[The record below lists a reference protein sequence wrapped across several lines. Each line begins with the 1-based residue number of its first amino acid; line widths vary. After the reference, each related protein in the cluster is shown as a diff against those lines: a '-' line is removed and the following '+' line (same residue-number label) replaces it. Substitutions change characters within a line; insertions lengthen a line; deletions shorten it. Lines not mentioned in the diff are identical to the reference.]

1 MKHLPKLRSHLA
13 ALFSLTIVQTGRG
26 QSNPLGSQLS
36 GLCSVFR
43 SSIALLAVVFG
54 MFGNGT
60 AWAVTDSFTTAG
72 STTWTCPTGVTTATV
87 ECWGGGG
94 SGGAGINGGGTTS
107 SSNAGGGGG
116 GAYVIKAVSV
126 TPGTVYTVV
135 VGAGGAA
142 GTSSNPGGDSSFAT
156 SLAVAKG
163 GSAGVSVSGP
173 SSGGAGGAGGSASA
187 STGDTKFSGGN
198 GATATSGT
206 GPGGGGGSSAG
217 TGANGNNGSG
227 GTAGT
232 APTGGGAG
240 GAGATSSAN
249 GVGASTPGGGG
260 GGAKTSSSS
269 QRNGGAGGRGKVD
282 ITYTAA
288 VPTITGT
295 ATATAFSTTYGT
307 PSTAQTFT
315 IGGTN
320 LTANITATAP
330 TGFEVSN
337 DGTTYSGTA
346 TFTQTSGTA
355 SGSLRI
361 RLKAD
366 ATVSGSPYNSK
377 LIALTST
384 SATTVNIT
392 TAASGNT
399 VTAKAL
405 TITGLTGT
413 EKVYTGTTA
422 ATFTGT
428 AAYSGLANSESFSVT
443 GTPVASFST
452 AAVGT
457 SKSITITGYTAPSTN
472 YSLTQPSLSANITA
486 APLTITANNVT
497 KPQGSTLSSPIT
509 GSTAFSSSGLVNSE
523 TIGSVTIT
531 YGTGAASEAA
541 ADTYL
546 ESVVASAATGGT
558 FTAGNY
564 SITYVNGNITVSANP
579 TITTTGT
586 LSAVSTTYG
595 TDSASPSSFSVS
607 GGFLTGDLTVT
618 APSPFVIST
627 SSGGTYTSSLV
638 LTQSAGVVASTTI
651 YVRLPATATVS
662 GSPYSGNV
670 SISGGGATTQ
680 NVATASSTVAAKAL
694 TLSGLAGVSRAYD
707 RTTTATL
714 SGTPAY
720 DGLANGESFSVSG
733 TAAASFATKTVGT
746 AKPITVTG
754 YEAPSS
760 NYSITQP
767 TGLSANITSVAL
779 TVTGASVTSKTY
791 NGTAAATISGA
802 SLVGVI
808 SPDTVTVSGGGTF
821 ADVNAANGI
830 SVTTALTLGGTDAAN
845 YTLTQ
850 PTGLTGNI
858 TQATQTITFTALAAK
873 STTDVPFALTGTAS
887 SALTVAYASSDTSV
901 ATVSGSTVTIV
912 GAGTTTITASQAG
925 NGNYSAAT
933 SVPQTLTVTRPPLA
947 VWNPT
952 WNGTA
957 AASPLNANTKNSNL
971 TSAQVSRVGL
981 ASAGHPSR
989 HSSTGWNTTA
999 NYLTAVLTP
1008 ASGYTMN
1015 LNGSILAGAWGSSGT
1030 GPGSYEV
1037 RSSVDDYASSL
1048 GTFTST
1054 SGGTTN
1060 NNITLPESGYNG
1072 LSSITFRFIGSS
1084 TPLSSGTVTAAGGTG
1099 GFSSLTVNGSL
1110 VAAPSITGATTASA
1124 FTTTYGTPSTAQT
1137 FSVSGANLMADLVA
1151 TAPSG
1156 FEVASDGATY
1166 GGTATFTQSGGS
1178 ASGTLSLRL
1187 KATAA
1192 VAFYNS
1198 KNIVLSTT
1206 GATSVN
1212 IVTAEDGNKVLA
1224 KALSITAS
1232 AQTKTYGATLPL
1244 GTSSFS
1250 SDGLANSDTIGAVT
1264 LTSSGSV
1271 ASAAATTYPITP
1283 SAAAGGTFT
1292 ASNYI
1297 ITYNNGTLT
1306 VEPKALTITAFAV
1319 TKASGDTLASPVTG
1333 STAFTSDGL
1342 VGSETIGSVTIT
1354 YGTGAASG
1362 DATGAYADQVTPSAA
1377 VGGTFDI
1384 ANYAPNYVSATL
1396 TVTAVPTITATGAL
1410 AAVNTTYGTPS
1421 AAPSSFSV
1429 SGIFLTGNLTVTPP
1443 AGFEVSSSIGSD
1455 YSTSLT
1461 LPASG
1466 TLGATSVYVRLAA
1479 TTAFG
1484 TYSGNITVSGGGA
1497 TGKTVA
1503 TASSSVA
1510 KKALTITG
1518 LTGANKPYDRSSAA
1532 TTTGTPSYA
1541 GLENSDSFEVTGTPT
1556 ASFTNATAGNA
1567 KEITVSGYT
1576 APSAD
1581 YSVSQPSGLTGNIT
1595 PLALT
1600 VTGATV
1606 TTRAYNGTDLAT
1618 ITGSTLEGVISPD
1631 VVTIATSTGT
1641 FSDVNAGTDIAVT
1654 AALTLGGADAGNYSL
1669 TQPSNL
1675 LGVINKVNQFI
1686 SFVALA
1692 DKLTTDAPFELTAT
1706 VSPSGLPVTFV
1717 ADPASSSVV
1726 NITGSEVT
1734 IVGAGTATI
1743 TASQEGNINYNAA
1756 TSVVRTLTVIDPPLA
1771 NWTGPWS
1778 GTAASPLAAKT
1789 QKTNL
1794 QSTSLA
1800 RVGLTG
1806 VSSSA
1811 RYNSSGWN
1819 STARYMTATLTAA
1832 SGYFVNLNG
1841 TSVTGTWSSSGTGPD
1856 SFDVRSSVDNYAES
1870 IGTFISGSTTSITLP
1885 STDYNNLSTITFRF
1899 IGSATS
1905 LDGGTTASTG
1915 TGGPS
1920 SLIFNGDVVIARTI
1934 TGADTTTAFTT
1945 TYGTPSTE
1953 QSFAISGAGLSEDLT
1968 ATAPTGFEVSS
1979 DGTSYG
1985 STASFTQSSGTAS
1998 GTLRIRLAA
2007 TAAVSGSYN
2016 SKNIVL
2022 SSSGATSVNITTASS
2037 GNVVSKATPTIATAP
2052 TASDITFGET
2062 LADSDLTGGSASTV
2076 GTFAFTTPSTAP
2088 NAGTASRGVTFT
2100 PTDTGNYNNA
2110 TTTVSVTTNKATPT
2124 ITTAPTASSITSGQ
2138 TLALSS
2144 LTGGLASTGGS
2155 FAFTTPGTIPAVGTA
2170 NQGVTF
2176 TPTDTGNYNNATT
2189 TVSVTVSGGSD
2200 PLFTTV
2206 GNSPT
2211 ITFAA
2216 GVTNIAFTGIP
2227 GRTYGIERSA
2237 TLTDW
2242 EQIDR
2247 VTTDSVSGA
2256 AVYQDQTPVQPAA
2269 FYRIV
2274 YPPAAN

>member
-1 MKHLPKLRSHLA
+1 MGTLTFNYVRAFSGTSPRSIEV
-13 ALFSLTIVQTGRG
+13 FINGTK
-26 QSNPLGSQLS
+26 LGSTIPVS
-36 GLCSVFR
+36 A
-43 SSIALLAVVFG
+43 SSNTVVAYSQAV
-54 MFGNGT
+54 N
-60 AWAVTDSFTTAG
+60 TAG
-72 STTWTCPTGVTTATV
+72 NVQL
-87 ECWGGGG
+87 E
-94 SGGAGINGGGTTS
+94 
-107 SSNAGGGGG
+107 
-116 GAYVIKAVSV
+116 
-126 TPGTVYTVV
+126 
-135 VGAGGAA
+135 
-142 GTSSNPGGDSSFAT
+142 
-156 SLAVAKG
+156 LR
-163 GSAGVSVSGP
+163 
-173 SSGGAGGAGGSASA
+173 
-187 STGDTKFSGGN
+187 
-198 GATATSGT
+198 TSG
-206 GPGGGGGSSAG
+206 AQIKIDDV
-217 TGANGNNGSG
+217 AW
-227 GTAGT
+227 TAY
-232 APTGGGAG
+232 AESP
-240 GAGATSSAN
+240 
-249 GVGASTPGGGG
+249 
-260 GGAKTSSSS
+260 
-269 QRNGGAGGRGKVD
+269 
-282 ITYTAA
+282 
-288 VPTITGT
+288 PTITGT
-295 ATATAFSTTYGT
+295 ATASAFTTTYGS

-320 LTANITATAP
+320 LTANLVATAP
-330 TGFEVSN
+330 SGFEVSN
-337 DGTTYSGTA
+337 DGTTYGGTA

-355 SGSLRI
+355 SGSLSV

-366 ATVSGSPYNSK
+366 AAVSGSPYNSK

-384 SATTVNIT
+384 GATTVNIT

-405 TITGLTGT
+405 TITANNIT
-413 EKVYTGTTA
+413 KAQGTT
-422 ATFTGT
+422 
-428 AAYSGLANSESFSVT
+428 L
-443 GTPVASFST
+443 ST
-452 AAVGT
+452 
-457 SKSITITGYTAPSTN
+457 
-472 YSLTQPSLSANITA
+472 
-486 APLTITANNVT
+486 
-497 KPQGSTLSSPIT
+497 PIT

-541 ADTYL
+541 ADTYTG
-546 ESVVASAATGGT
+546 SVVASAATGGT

-564 SITYVNGNITVSANP
+564 SITYVNGDITVSANP

-638 LTQSAGVVASTTI
+638 LTQSAGSVASTTI

-680 NVATASSTVAAKAL
+680 NVATVSSTVTAKAL
-694 TLSGLAGVSRAYD
+694 TLSGLAGVSRPYD

-720 DGLANGESFSVSG
+720 VGLANGESFSVSG
-733 TAAASFATKTVGT
+733 TAAASFATNTVGT

-767 TGLSANITSVAL
+767 TGLTANITSVAL

-830 SVTTALTLGGTDAAN
+830 SVTTALTLGGADAAN

-858 TQATQTITFTALAAK
+858 TQAAQTITFAALAAK

-887 SALTVAYASSDTSV
+887 SSLTVAYASSDTSV

-952 WNGTA
+952 WSGT
-957 AASPLNANTKNSNL
+957 AASPLNATTKDTNL

-981 ASAGHPSR
+981 TSGSSSSR
-989 HSSTGWNTTA
+989 HSSSGWNTTE

-1008 ASGYTMN
+1008 SSGYTMN
-1015 LNGSILAGAWGSSGT
+1015 LNGAILAGAWGSSGT

-1048 GTFTST
+1048 GTFTSS
-1054 SGGTTN
+1054 SGGTTTRS
-1060 NNITLPESGYNG
+1060 ITLPASGYNG

-1084 TPLSSGTVTAAGGTG
+1084 TPLSTGTVTAAGGTG

-1137 FSVSGANLMADLVA
+1137 FSVSGANLAANLVA

-1166 GGTATFTQSGGS
+1166 GETATFTQSGGS

-1212 IVTAEDGNKVLA
+1212 IVTAEDGNRVSA

-1232 AQTKTYGATLPL
+1232 ARTKTYGDTLPL

-1250 SDGLANSDTIGAVT
+1250 SDGLENSETIGAVT

-1283 SAAAGGTFT
+1283 SAATGGTFT

-1297 ITYNNGTLT
+1297 ITYNDGTLT

-1319 TKASGDTLASPVTG
+1319 NKASGDTLASPVTG

-1362 DATGAYADQVTPSAA
+1362 DAAGAYAEQVTPSAA

-1384 ANYAPNYVSATL
+1384 ANYLPTYVSATL
-1396 TVTAVPTITATGAL
+1396 SVTADPTITAVGAL
-1410 AAVNTTYGTPS
+1410 AAVDTTYGTPS
-1421 AAPSSFSV
+1421 AAPSSFTV
-1429 SGIFLTGNLTVTPP
+1429 SGFFLTGDLTVTPP
-1443 AGFEVSSSIGSD
+1443 AGFEVSSSIGSG

-1497 TGKTVA
+1497 TSQTVA

-1532 TTTGTPSYA
+1532 TTTGTPSYV

-1581 YSVSQPSGLTGNIT
+1581 YSVSQPSGLTGDIT

-1606 TTRAYNGTDLAT
+1606 TPRAYNGTDLAT

-1631 VVTIATSTGT
+1631 EVTIATSTGT

-1686 SFVALA
+1686 SFAALP

-1717 ADPASSSVV
+1717 ADPDSSSVV
-1726 NITGSEVT
+1726 TITGSEVT

-1794 QSTSLA
+1794 QSASLA

-1806 VSSSA
+1806 GSSSA
-1811 RYNSSGWN
+1811 RYSSSGWN

-1885 STDYNNLSTITFRF
+1885 STGYNNLSTITFRF

-1905 LDGGTTASTG
+1905 LDGETTASTG

-1953 QSFAISGAGLSEDLT
+1953 QSFTISGAGLSEDLT

-1985 STASFTQSSGTAS
+1985 STATFTQSSGTAS
-1998 GTLRIRLAA
+1998 GSLRIRLAA
-2007 TAAVSGSYN
+2007 TAPVSGSYD
-2016 SKNIVL
+2016 SQNIVL

-2052 TASDITFGET
+2052 TASGITFGET
-2062 LADSDLTGGSASTV
+2062 LADSDLTGGEASTG

-2088 NAGTASRGVTFT
+2088 NAGTASQEVTFT
-2100 PTDTGNYNNA
+2100 PTDGDNYNNA
-2110 TTTVSVTTNKATPT
+2110 TTTVSVTTSKATPT
-2124 ITTAPTASSITSGQ
+2124 IATAPTASGITFGE
-2138 TLALSS
+2138 TLADSD
-2144 LTGGLASTGGS
+2144 LTGGEASTGGT
-2155 FAFTTPGTIPAVGTA
+2155 FAFTTPSTAPNAGTA
-2170 NQGVTF
+2170 SQEVTF
-2176 TPTDTGNYNNATT
+2176 TPTDGDNYNNATT
-2189 TVSVTVSGGSD
+2189 TVSVTTSKATPTIATAPTASDITSGQTLASSNLTGGLASTGGTFAFTTPGTSPAVGTANQDVTFTPTDTDNYNTATITVSVTVSSGSD
-2200 PLFTTV
+2200 PLFAANGT
-2206 GNSPT
+2206 GPA
-2211 ITFAA
+2211 ITYAA
-2216 GVTNIAFTGIP
+2216 GAANIAFTGLP
-2227 GRTYGIERSA
+2227 GRTYGIERSTTMA
-2237 TLTDW
+2237 PGSWT
-2242 EQIDR
+2242 QINT
-2247 VTTDSVSGA
+2247 VTAAAVSGA
-2256 AVYQDQTPVQPAA
+2256 ATYRDSSPVLPAA

>member
-1 MKHLPKLRSHLA
+1 MGTLTFNYVRAFSGTSARSIEV
-13 ALFSLTIVQTGRG
+13 FINGTK
-26 QSNPLGSQLS
+26 LGSTIPVS
-36 GLCSVFR
+36 A
-43 SSIALLAVVFG
+43 SSNTVVAYSQAV
-54 MFGNGT
+54 N
-60 AWAVTDSFTTAG
+60 TAG
-72 STTWTCPTGVTTATV
+72 NVQL
-87 ECWGGGG
+87 E
-94 SGGAGINGGGTTS
+94 
-107 SSNAGGGGG
+107 
-116 GAYVIKAVSV
+116 
-126 TPGTVYTVV
+126 
-135 VGAGGAA
+135 
-142 GTSSNPGGDSSFAT
+142 
-156 SLAVAKG
+156 LR
-163 GSAGVSVSGP
+163 
-173 SSGGAGGAGGSASA
+173 
-187 STGDTKFSGGN
+187 
-198 GATATSGT
+198 TSGSQIKIDDIAWT
-206 GPGGGGGSSAG
+206 AYAGS
-217 TGANGNNGSG
+217 
-227 GTAGT
+227 
-232 APTGGGAG
+232 P
-240 GAGATSSAN
+240 
-249 GVGASTPGGGG
+249 
-260 GGAKTSSSS
+260 
-269 QRNGGAGGRGKVD
+269 
-282 ITYTAA
+282 
-288 VPTITGT
+288 PTITGT
-295 ATATAFSTTYGT
+295 ATASAFTTTYGS

-320 LTANITATAP
+320 LTANLVATAP
-330 TGFEVSN
+330 SGFEVSN
-337 DGTTYSGTA
+337 DGTTYGGTA

-355 SGSLRI
+355 SGSLRV

-366 ATVSGSPYNSK
+366 AAVSGSPYNSK

-384 SATTVNIT
+384 GATTVNIT

-405 TITGLTGT
+405 TITANNIT
-413 EKVYTGTTA
+413 KAQGTT
-422 ATFTGT
+422 
-428 AAYSGLANSESFSVT
+428 L
-443 GTPVASFST
+443 ST
-452 AAVGT
+452 
-457 SKSITITGYTAPSTN
+457 
-472 YSLTQPSLSANITA
+472 
-486 APLTITANNVT
+486 
-497 KPQGSTLSSPIT
+497 PIT
-509 GSTAFSSSGLVNSE
+509 GSTAFSNSGLVNSE

-541 ADTYL
+541 ADTYTG
-546 ESVVASAATGGT
+546 SVVASAATGGT

-564 SITYVNGNITVSANP
+564 SITYVNGDITVSANP
-579 TITTTGT
+579 TITTIGT

-627 SSGGTYTSSLV
+627 SSSGTYTSSLV
-638 LTQSAGVVASTTI
+638 LPQNAGAVASTTI

-680 NVATASSTVAAKAL
+680 NVATVSSTVTAKAL
-694 TLSGLAGVSRAYD
+694 TLSGLAGVSRPYD

-720 DGLANGESFSVSG
+720 VGLANGESFSVSG
-733 TAAASFATKTVGT
+733 TAAANFATNTVGT

-767 TGLSANITSVAL
+767 TGLTANITSVAL

-830 SVTTALTLGGTDAAN
+830 AVTAALTLGGADVAN

-901 ATVSGSTVTIV
+901 ATVSGSTVTIR

-952 WNGTA
+952 WSGS
-957 AASPLNANTKNSNL
+957 AASPLNATTKDTNL

-981 ASAGHPSR
+981 TTGSSSSR
-989 HSSTGWNTTA
+989 HSSTGWNTTE

-1015 LNGSILAGAWGSSGT
+1015 LNGAILAGAWGSSGT
-1030 GPGSYEV
+1030 GPGSYDV
-1037 RSSVDDYASSL
+1037 RSSVDNYASSL

-1054 SGGTTN
+1054 SSGTTN
-1060 NNITLPESGYNG
+1060 NNITLPASGYNG

-1084 TPLSSGTVTAAGGTG
+1084 TPLSTGTVTAAGGSG

-1137 FSVSGANLMADLVA
+1137 FSVSGANLAANLVA

-1166 GGTATFTQSGGS
+1166 GETATFTQSGGS

-1212 IVTAEDGNKVLA
+1212 ITTAEDGNRVSA

-1354 YGTGAASG
+1354 YGTGADSG

-1384 ANYAPNYVSATL
+1384 ANYLPTYVSATL
-1396 TVTAVPTITATGAL
+1396 SVTADPTITATGGL

-1421 AAPSSFSV
+1421 AAPSSFTV
-1429 SGIFLTGNLTVTPP
+1429 SGFFLTGDLTITPP
-1443 AGFEVSSSIGSD
+1443 AGFEVSSSIGSG

-1484 TYSGNITVSGGGA
+1484 TYSGNITVSGGEA
-1497 TGKTVA
+1497 TSQTVA
-1503 TASSSVA
+1503 TSSSSVA

-1532 TTTGTPSYA
+1532 TTTGTPSYV

-1581 YSVSQPSGLTGNIT
+1581 YSVSQPSGLTGDIT

-1606 TTRAYNGTDLAT
+1606 TPRAYNGTDLAT

-1686 SFVALA
+1686 SFAALP
-1692 DKLTTDAPFELTAT
+1692 DKLTTDAPFTLTAT
-1706 VSPSGLPVTFV
+1706 VSASGLPGLPVTFV
-1717 ADPASSSVV
+1717 ADPDSSSVV
-1726 NITGSEVT
+1726 TITGSEVT

-1743 TASQEGNINYNAA
+1743 TASQAGDINYNAA
-1756 TSVVRTLTVIDPPLA
+1756 TNVVRTLTVIDPPLA

-1778 GTAASPLAAKT
+1778 GIAASPLAATT

-1794 QSTSLA
+1794 QSASLA

-1806 VSSSA
+1806 ESSNA
-1811 RYNSSGWN
+1811 RYSSSGWN
-1819 STARYMTATLTAA
+1819 STARYMTATLSAT
-1832 SGYFVNLNG
+1832 SGYLVNLNG
-1841 TSVTGTWSSSGTGPD
+1841 AIISGTWSSSNTGPG
-1856 SFDVRSSVDNYAES
+1856 SFDVRSSVDNYATS
-1870 IGTFISGSTTSITLP
+1870 IGTFTSGSTTSITLP

-1905 LDGGTTASTG
+1905 FNGGTTASTG

-1985 STASFTQSSGTAS
+1985 STATFAQSSGTAS
-1998 GTLRIRLAA
+1998 GSLRIRLAA
-2007 TAAVSGSYN
+2007 TAPVSGSYN
-2016 SKNIVL
+2016 SQNIVL

-2052 TASDITFGET
+2052 TASGITFGET
-2062 LADSDLTGGSASTV
+2062 LADSDLTGGEASTV

-2088 NAGTASRGVTFT
+2088 NAGTASQEVTFT
-2100 PTDTGNYNNA
+2100 PTDGDNYNNAITTVSVTTSKATPTIATAPTASGITFGQTLADSNLTGGSASTGGTFAFTTPSTAPNAGTASQGVTFTPSDVDNYNNA
-2110 TTTVSVTTNKATPT
+2110 TTTVSVTTSKATPT
-2124 ITTAPTASSITSGQ
+2124 IATAPTASGITFGE
-2138 TLALSS
+2138 TLADSD
-2144 LTGGLASTGGS
+2144 LTDGEASTVGT
-2155 FAFTTPGTIPAVGTA
+2155 FVFTTPSTAPNAGTA
-2170 NQGVTF
+2170 SQGVTF
-2176 TPTDTGNYNNATT
+2176 TPTDGDNYNNATT
-2189 TVSVTVSGGSD
+2189 TVSVTTSKATPTIATAPTASDITDGQTLASSNLTGGLASTSGTFAFTTPGTSPAVGTANQDVTFTPTDTDNYNTATTTVSVTVSSGSD
-2200 PLFTTV
+2200 PLFAANGT
-2206 GNSPT
+2206 GPA
-2211 ITFAA
+2211 ITYAA
-2216 GVTNIAFTGIP
+2216 GAANIAFTGLP
-2227 GRTYGIERSA
+2227 GRTYGIERSTTMA
-2237 TLTDW
+2237 PGSWT
-2242 EQIDR
+2242 QINT
-2247 VTTDSVSGA
+2247 VTAAAVSGA
-2256 AVYQDQTPVQPAA
+2256 ATYRDSSPVLPAA

>member
-1 MKHLPKLRSHLA
+1 MKNIPTLRSLLA
-13 ALFSLTIVQTGRG
+13 GLFSLAIVQTGRG

-36 GLCSVFR
+36 GLSSAFR
-43 SSIALLAVVFG
+43 SCIALLAVVFG
-54 MFGNGT
+54 LLGNGT

-94 SGGAGINGGGTTS
+94 SGGAGINGGGTTA

-163 GSAGVSVSGP
+163 GSAGGSVNGQ
-173 SSGGAGGAGGSASA
+173 SSGGAGGAGGLASA
-187 STGDTKFSGGN
+187 STGDTKYSGGN
-198 GATATSGT
+198 GATATSGS

-232 APTGGGAG
+232 APTGGAAG
-240 GAGATSSAN
+240 GAGATSSN
-249 GVGASTPGGGG
+249 SGAAASIPGGGG
-260 GGAKTSSSS
+260 GGAKTSSST
-269 QRNGGAGGRGKVD
+269 QRNGGAGGRGKVN

-288 VPTITGT
+288 AGPSITGT
-295 ATATAFSTTYGT
+295 ATATAFTTTYGT

-315 IGGTN
+315 IGGSN
-320 LTANITATAP
+320 LTADITATAP

-337 DGTTYSGTA
+337 DGTTYGGTA
-346 TFTQTSGTA
+346 TFTQTSGSA

-366 ATVSGSPYNSK
+366 AAVSGSPYNSK

-384 SATTVNIT
+384 GATTVNIT

-472 YSLTQPSLSANITA
+472 YSITQPSLSANITA
-486 APLTITANNVT
+486 APLTITANNIT
-497 KPQGSTLSSPIT
+497 KPQGTTLSSPIT

-531 YGTGAASEAA
+531 YGTGAASDAV
-541 ADTYL
+541 ADLYTG
-546 ESVVASAATGGT
+546 SVVASVPTGGT

-564 SITYVNGNITVSANP
+564 SINYVNGSITVSANP
-579 TITTTGT
+579 AISTTGT

-595 TDSASPSSFSVS
+595 TASASPSSFSVS

-638 LTQSAGVVASTTI
+638 LTQSAGAVASTTI

-680 NVATASSTVAAKAL
+680 NVATSSSTVAAKAL
-694 TLSGLAGVSRAYD
+694 TLSGLAGVNRPYD

-720 DGLANGESFSVSG
+720 VGLANGESFSVSG
-733 TAAASFATKTVGT
+733 TASASFATKTVGT

-767 TGLSANITSVAL
+767 TGLTANITSLAL
-779 TVTGASVTSKTY
+779 TVAGASVTSKTY

-808 SPDTVTVSGGGTF
+808 ALDAVTVSGGGTF

-830 SVTTALTLGGTDAAN
+830 SVTTALTLGGADAAN

-858 TQATQTITFTALAAK
+858 TQATQTITFAALAAK
-873 STTDVPFALTGTAS
+873 LISNAPFALTGTAS
-887 SALTVAYASSDTSV
+887 SALTVAYSSSDTSV

-952 WNGTA
+952 WSGT
-957 AASPLNANTKNSNL
+957 AASPLDANTKDTNL

-981 ASAGHPSR
+981 ASAGNPSR
-989 HSSTGWNTTA
+989 HSSTAWNTTA

-1015 LNGSILAGAWGSSGT
+1015 LNGAILAGAWGSSGT

-1037 RSSVDDYASSL
+1037 RSSVDNYASSL

-1084 TPLSSGTVTAAGGTG
+1084 TPLSSGTVTASGGTG
-1099 GFSSLTVNGSL
+1099 GFSTLTVNGYL

-1124 FTTTYGTPSTAQT
+1124 FTTIYGTPSTAQT
-1137 FSVSGANLMADLVA
+1137 FSVSGANLMANLVA
-1151 TAPSG
+1151 TAPTG

-1212 IVTAEDGNKVLA
+1212 IVTAEDGNKVSA

-1232 AQTKTYGATLPL
+1232 ARTKTYGDTLPL

-1250 SDGLANSDTIGAVT
+1250 SVGLANSDTIGAVT
-1264 LTSSGSV
+1264 LASSGST
-1271 ASAAATTYPITP
+1271 ASAAVDSYPVTP
-1283 SAAAGGTFT
+1283 SAATGGTFT
-1292 ASNYI
+1292 AGNYI
-1297 ITYNNGTLT
+1297 ITYNDGTLT

-1319 TKASGDTLASPVTG
+1319 TKAFGETLASPVTG

-1342 VGSETIGSVTIT
+1342 VGSETIGSVTIS
-1354 YGTGAASG
+1354 YGTGAASD

-1384 ANYAPNYVSATL
+1384 ANYLPTYVSATL
-1396 TVTAVPTITATGAL
+1396 SVTANPTITAAGAL
-1410 AAVNTTYGTPS
+1410 AAVDTTYGTPS
-1421 AAPSSFSV
+1421 TAPSSFSV
-1429 SGIFLTGNLTVTPP
+1429 SGIFLTGDLTITPP
-1443 AGFEVSSSIGSD
+1443 AGFEVSSSIGSG
-1455 YSTSLT
+1455 YSTTLT

-1484 TYSGNITVSGGGA
+1484 TYSGNITISGGGA
-1497 TGKTVA
+1497 TSQTVA

-1556 ASFTNATAGNA
+1556 ASFTNATAGNS
-1567 KEITVSGYT
+1567 KTITVSGYT
-1576 APSAD
+1576 APSDD
-1581 YSVSQPSGLTGNIT
+1581 YSVSQPSGLTGDIT

-1606 TTRAYNGTDLAT
+1606 TPRAYNGTDLAT

-1675 LGVINKVNQFI
+1675 LGVISKVNQFI
-1686 SFVALA
+1686 SFLALP
-1692 DKLTTDAPFELTAT
+1692 DKLTTDAPFALTAT
-1706 VSPSGLPVTFV
+1706 VTPSGLPVTFV
-1717 ADPASSSVV
+1717 ADPDSSSVV
-1726 NITGSEVT
+1726 TITGNDVT

-1743 TASQEGNINYNAA
+1743 TASQAGNINYNAA
-1756 TSVVRTLTVIDPPLA
+1756 TNVVRTLTVIVPPLA
-1771 NWTGPWS
+1771 NWTSPWS

-1794 QSTSLA
+1794 ESASLA

-1806 VSSSA
+1806 GSSSS
-1811 RYNSSGWN
+1811 RHSSSGWN
-1819 STARYMTATLTAA
+1819 STANYLTATLTAA

-1841 TSVTGTWSSSGTGPD
+1841 TTVTGTWSSSSSGPT
-1856 SFDVRSSVDNYAES
+1856 SYDVRSSVDDYATS
-1870 IGTFISGSTTSITLP
+1870 IGTFNSGSASSITLP
-1885 STDYNNLSTITFRF
+1885 ATNFNNLSTITFRF
-1899 IGSATS
+1899 IGS
-1905 LDGGTTASTG
+1905 GASASAG

-1998 GTLRIRLAA
+1998 GSLRIRLAA
-2007 TAAVSGSYN
+2007 TALVSGNYN
-2016 SKNIVL
+2016 SKDIVL

-2037 GNVVSKATPTIATAP
+2037 GNVVSKATPTIVTAP
-2052 TASDITFGET
+2052 TASGITFGET
-2062 LADSDLTGGSASTV
+2062 LADSDLTDGEASTG

-2100 PTDTGNYNNA
+2100 PTDGDNYNNA
-2110 TTTVSVTTNKATPT
+2110 TTTVSVTTSKATPT
-2124 ITTAPTASSITSGQ
+2124 ITTAPTASGITSGE
-2138 TLALSS
+2138 TLASSS
-2144 LTGGLASTGGS
+2144 LTGGFASTDGT

-2189 TVSVTVSGGSD
+2189 TVSVTVSSGSD

-2216 GVTNIAFTGIP
+2216 GVANIAFTGIP

-2242 EQIDR
+2242 TQIDT
-2247 VTTDSVSGA
+2247 VTADSVSGA
-2256 AVYQDQTPVQPAA
+2256 AVYQDQLPLQPAA

-2274 YPPAAN
+2274 YPPAGN